1 MKTKLLVTAAVG
13 AALTLPAL
21 PAAAQHIR
29 PHAVGQGVPN
39 ATLPDGRINPAAR
52 FDTARRFGHGHRFDH
67 GQRFERGSYDAV
79 GYGYYLQSS
88 YDDRDWA
95 PNTGNDW
102 WNSRPDRAYP
112 RWVQEQHGQ
121 ACAPERMWWSGSG
134 WHC

>member
-1 MKTKLLVTAAVG
+1 MKTKLLVAAVLS
-13 AALTLPAL
+13 AVVTIPAS
-21 PAAAQHIR
+21 PVAAQHIR

-39 ATLPDGRINPAAR
+39 ATLPDGRLNPAAR
-52 FDTARRFGHGHRFDH
+52 FDPNRRFDRRHGVD
-67 GQRFERGSYDAV
+67 GGTSYDGSAV
-79 GYGYYLQSS
+79 GYGYYLESS

-95 PNTGNDW
+95 PNSGNDW

-121 ACAPERMWWSGSG
+121 ACLPERMWWSGSG

>member
-1 MKTKLLVTAAVG
+1 MKTKLLVAAVLS
-13 AALTLPAL
+13 AAVTLPAM

-39 ATLPDGRINPAAR
+39 AKLPDGRLNPAAR
-52 FDTARRFGHGHRFDH
+52 FNPAQRFDRRH
-67 GQRFERGSYDAV
+67 GFDGGTSYDGSAV
-79 GYGYYLQSS
+79 GYGYYLESS

-95 PNTGNDW
+95 PNSGNDW

-121 ACAPERMWWSGSG
+121 ACSPERMWWSGSG